1 MKTIEDFMFIYIYIY
16 THIHTH
22 THKKN
27 INIYIIDYYSAIK
40 NIEIIM
46 PFVTWM
52 LLESIIRSEVS
63 RKEKDK

>member
-16 THIHTH
+16 TYTYTH
-22 THKKN
+22 THKY

-40 NIEIIM
+40 NIEIIL
-46 PFVTWM
+46 PFVTTWM
-52 LLESIIRSEVS
+52 LLEIIIRSEVS